1 MIESG
6 QLSIGTVATKID
18 GIDNEPSTIYIHNV
32 DNTDDLYVGGSD
44 VTTSNGMHIKK
55 EETIRFDLNPH
66 EELYA
71 VSAKLGHSISYL
83 RQVI

>member
-6 QLSIGTVATKID
+6 QMTVGTVATKID

-32 DNTDDLYVGGSD
+32 DNTDDLYIGGSA
-44 VTTSNGMHIKK
+44 VTTSTGMHVLKQ
-55 EETIRFDLNPH
+55 ETIRIDLNPT
-66 EELYA
+66 EELFV
-71 VSAKLGHSISYL
+71 VSTKLGHSLSFL